1 MAYKH
6 ISLKMSI
13 LEILEKNCALEAQY
27 WSKGISV
34 WKKGSPKKKSFLFS
48 GVHFVISGQHTSQWE
63 RCQKPSCVVNK
74 HCREKLA
81 ERRWLAK
88 QDRER
93 LLIYL
98 FIHSF

>member
-34 WKKGSPKKKSFLFS
+34 WKKGSPKKKVF
-48 GVHFVISGQHTSQWE
+48 FV
-63 RCQKPSCVVNK
+63 
-74 HCREKLA
+74 
-81 ERRWLAK
+81 
-88 QDRER
+88 
-93 LLIYL
+93 
-98 FIHSF
+98 